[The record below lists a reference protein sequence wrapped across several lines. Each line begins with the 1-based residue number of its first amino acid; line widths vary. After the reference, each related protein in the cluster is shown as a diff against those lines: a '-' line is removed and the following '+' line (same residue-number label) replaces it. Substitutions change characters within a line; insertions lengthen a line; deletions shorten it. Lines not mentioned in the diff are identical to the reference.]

1 MSYSCRF
8 RCDLCGASE
17 VFFDITLSRSRAI
30 KLARIKGWRVEKD
43 GWFCPQCQSQWREIK
58 KESKKDMIIGGETKN
73 GRHLHT

>member
-8 RCDLCGASE
+8 RCDLCGASK
-17 VFFDITLSRSRAI
+17 VFLNITISYSRAI
-30 KLARIKGWRVEKD
+30 KRARYEGWRVEKD

-58 KESKKDMIIGGETKN
+58 KDMIIGGETKD